1 MKKQIKDLT
10 NEEFEEYILNTDK
23 GIELSNKLKEVEFID
38 SPIELYNYAKFI
50 INYLEQ
56 EIVIDK

>member
-23 GIELSNKLKEVEFID
+23 GVELSSKLQEVEFID

-56 EIVIDK
+56 EIIIDK

>member
-10 NEEFEEYILNTDK
+10 NEEFEEFILNTDK
-23 GIELSNKLKEVEFID
+23 GVELSSKLKEVEFID
-38 SPIELYNYAKFI
+38 STNALYNYAKFV

-56 EIVIDK
+56 EITIDK

>member
-23 GIELSNKLKEVEFID
+23 GVELSTKLQEVEFID

-56 EIVIDK
+56 EIIIDK

>member
-23 GIELSNKLKEVEFID
+23 GIELSTKLQEVEFID

-56 EIVIDK
+56 EIIIDK

>member
-10 NEEFEEYILNTDK
+10 NEEFERFILNTDK
-23 GIELSNKLKEVEFID
+23 GVELSTKLQEVEFID

-56 EIVIDK
+56 EIIIDK